1 MNPFEMV
8 VMTVAIVMFAT
19 IILKGLELKRK
30 APDATTEAE
39 NRELRK
45 QLADVRQRMKV
56 LERIVTDSGV
66 QTAGQIEALR
76 ERDKIAEDESNG

>member
-8 VMTVAIVMFAT
+8 VMIVAIVMFAA
-19 IILKGLELKRK
+19 IVIKGLEQRGKTSNGDK
-30 APDATTEAE
+30 EAE

-76 ERDKIAEDESNG
+76 EHDKLTEKDQA